1 MDAQGPRSRLLRPRQ
16 GRDDSSPSWQVEE
29 ALLQEAD
36 DRRPQWIIGCDEV
49 GRGCLA
55 GPVMV
60 GACLFRA
67 EDIPL
72 LPIPAGLKD
81 SKLLTPKKRESLLD
95 PLRAWAAGTAVGS
108 CDNRGIDSYGIM
120 EALGA
125 AAIQA
130 IDQAV
135 FGLIGAGDRV
145 AVILDGPYDYISPA
159 FRSLLAPQA
168 RIDPD
173 DMTVTTVVKGDRRC
187 ACVAGA
193 SVIAKVTRDR
203 YMVDVADR
211 HPEWEAYAWRKN
223 KGYGS
228 AEHREAIKEQG
239 PSPYHRLSWHLV

>member
-1 MDAQGPRSRLLRPRQ
+1 M
-16 GRDDSSPSWQVEE
+16 
-29 ALLQEAD
+29 LQEAD

-193 SVIAKVTRDR
+193 SVIAKVIRDR
-203 YMVDVADR
+203 YMVDLADR
-211 HPEWEAYAWRKN
+211 HGRLTLGGRTRATVPPSIERRSKSKGPVLIIVFPGIWFKAGFRKRPRWYRWEGGLRYA
-223 KGYGS
+223 
-228 AEHREAIKEQG
+228 
-239 PSPYHRLSWHLV
+239 